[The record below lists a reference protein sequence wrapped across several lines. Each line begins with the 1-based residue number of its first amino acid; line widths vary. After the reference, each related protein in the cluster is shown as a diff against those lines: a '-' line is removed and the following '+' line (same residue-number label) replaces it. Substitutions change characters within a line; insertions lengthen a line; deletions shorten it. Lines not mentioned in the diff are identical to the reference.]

1 MIYITNKNVK
11 QIIRDSQEVIDDLK
25 KQNEQLETALDQTS
39 KSSIYWKNKAAKLES
54 DLFDSSI
61 INDLYDKGIKNRDG
75 YYQITSYH
83 PIGLNNKA
91 VAYAMSS
98 MFGKGFN
105 TSLIYTFDQL
115 VKKIKSTDTDLTA
128 YMIVEVNMK

>member
-1 MIYITNKNVK
+1 MIYITTKNVK
-11 QIIRDSQEVIDDLK
+11 QIIRDCHEVRDDLIK
-25 KQNEQLETALDQTS
+25 DNKNLESELDKTI
-39 KSSIYWKNKAAKLES
+39 KSLEYWKNKAAKLES

-83 PIGLNNKA
+83 PIGINNKA

-115 VKKIKSTDTDLTA
+115 VKKIKNTDTDLSS
-128 YMIVEVNMK
+128 YMIVEVSMK

>member
-1 MIYITNKNVK
+1 MIYITTKNVK
-11 QIIRDSQEVIDDLK
+11 QIIRDGHEVRNNLIKKNQRLENDL
-25 KQNEQLETALDQTS
+25 DSTS
-39 KSSIYWKNKAAKLES
+39 KSFEYWKNKAESLES

-61 INDLYDKGIKNRDG
+61 INNLYDKGIKNRDG

-83 PIGLNNKA
+83 PIGLSAKSVS
-91 VAYAMSS
+91 VAINS
-98 MFGKGFN
+98 MFGNGFN

-115 VKKIKSTDTDLTA
+115 VKKIKNTDTDLKA